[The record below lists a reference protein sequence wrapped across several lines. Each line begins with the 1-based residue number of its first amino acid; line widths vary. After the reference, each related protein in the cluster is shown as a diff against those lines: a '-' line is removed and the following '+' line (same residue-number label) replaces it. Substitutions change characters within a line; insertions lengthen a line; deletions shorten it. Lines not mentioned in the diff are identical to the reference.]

1 MKFKWMAKLAAV
13 AFAAFL
19 AVSAV
24 SVFADGE
31 KQLTVH
37 FEDVTAAD
45 ATTQYGEAKIKVSL
59 SGVSGKASVIQNA
72 FTFDGLEYKSV
83 RFLKGENDPPKGFW
97 YAPTDLAA
105 VNADKKFTLGIA
117 SGTGIDFADD
127 EEVFIVTFAGE
138 PGETVT
144 LKVADDLENTYAVI
158 DGQKIAVTAAESGTA
173 SASEKGN
180 KSIEAV
186 VKLVMDKVIG
196 FNGEGDTGL
205 TLRITS
211 EDTEGY
217 VITNPLSNK
226 PVQENGHR
234 ESTDIPTFTI
244 KNSVLGGDKYTVELF
259 GAGYVSYKKT
269 GVSFAEPLE
278 ITNAEFVPGDVKNAN
293 GDGVVDATDKK
304 AAEESQNGEFNE
316 AADFD
321 RNGKTDAA
329 DLAVFDGL
337 DEEKKVPATME
348 APTVTGGTKKITVK
362 WTKPDDDTVT
372 GYTVQYGTTKTKLS
386 GKKEIT
392 SADTLSVEVSNLS
405 EGTTYYVQV
414 AAKNEVGTGEFS
426 DIVSAKTG
434 SRTNRRRRNRR
445 WRNRR
450 WWHRRRRKHW
460 RRKHWRRKYRW
471 RKYRRLDRWQHR
483 WLDRRFND
491 QTHRPDSHRTDE
503 TGL

>member
-1 MKFKWMAKLAAV
+1 M
-13 AFAAFL
+13 
-19 AVSAV
+19 
-24 SVFADGE
+24 
-31 KQLTVH
+31 
-37 FEDVTAAD
+37 
-45 ATTQYGEAKIKVSL
+45 
-59 SGVSGKASVIQNA
+59 
-72 FTFDGLEYKSV
+72 
-83 RFLKGENDPPKGFW
+83 
-97 YAPTDLAA
+97 
-105 VNADKKFTLGIA
+105 
-117 SGTGIDFADD
+117 
-127 EEVFIVTFAGE
+127 
-138 PGETVT
+138 
-144 LKVADDLENTYAVI
+144 
-158 DGQKIAVTAAESGTA
+158 
-173 SASEKGN
+173 
-180 KSIEAV
+180 
-186 VKLVMDKVIG
+186 KLVMDKVIG

-278 ITNAEFVPGDVKNAN
+278 ITNAEFVPGDVN

-337 DEEKKVPATME
+337 DEEKKVPAKME

-414 AAKNEVGTGEFS
+414 AAKNEVGT
-426 DIVSAKTG
+426 
-434 SRTNRRRRNRR
+434 R
-445 WRNRR
+445 
-450 WWHRRRRKHW
+450 
-460 RRKHWRRKYRW
+460 
-471 RKYRRLDRWQHR
+471 
-483 WLDRRFND
+483 
-491 QTHRPDSHRTDE
+491 
-503 TGL
+503 